1 MLEIFGHRAILN
13 GVENSIK
20 SIPYYKKL
28 GIGIELD
35 LRLNDNDLVYLS
47 HDATNQGD
55 LFEEICKKCEKLD
68 IKMALHIKES
78 NSIPSVINIL
88 KKFSLKN
95 YFLFDT
101 ENFEYGK
108 LVDETKIA
116 DYVIK
121 KDQNIK
127 REILWCDEIQNK
139 WYSKEIIKNL
149 HQKNKLIYVMS
160 LEVMQKCY
168 EKEVILEWKRL
179 IDLGVDGICTKYPE
193 KLIQFVKGDLN

>member
-35 LRLNDNDLVYLS
+35 LRFNDNDLVYLS

-160 LEVMQKCY
+160 LEVMQKCD